1 MPEKKN
7 HPATGCDQ
15 SATSCDHL
23 ATKQAVKVRKKG
35 QDQAEAQYPRQTC
48 TPFGPATMDE
58 ARAIAL
64 RQPVP
69 CTEEELQAYLAVQVE
84 AERYAAWCEAIPHN
98 SRLDADRQG
107 PAPILEPWANFKQE
121 DKAEAAKPSAKE
133 IFQAIDRNE
142 AGDAELFQR
151 LHGHEYLY
159 DHGLGMWRAFGG
171 VLWEDDRLKEAQ
183 RAVVSM
189 ADLYE
194 LTGIERKRYW
204 DEKAAAKK
212 VELKAAEDACNT
224 AKQDNADVETLD
236 SLKGKKDALEAEYN
250 SLRRKGSEAKKLTGD
265 RARALRGVRRSG
277 DVLKMASLG
286 KYSLGRTGEEF
297 DQHPTLLAVGNGVVD
312 LETGRLLRPDPRL
325 YLTMGSKYPY
335 QGLHCHSAWW
345 DDHLRKVFCGDE
357 EMVDYFENVIGYS
370 ITGLQVN
377 KDFWCAL
384 GPRANNGKSVTF
396 NTIKEAVGSVATT
409 IKLDVLLEKDR
420 RGSGP
425 DPDLMVLDGM
435 RLGLASEAS
444 DKARFSMEAIKAIT
458 GGDDIR
464 ARAMY
469 ADSKIISSKIKL
481 WLHTNKVPSISG
493 FDPGFMLR
501 LRLVPFLA
509 TFTDDPAQVDPA
521 QHVYQALNKVQVDRL
536 LAENMTGILSWL
548 VRCARK
554 FLRHMDYHTPAKVR
568 ESTDAYFSEL
578 DIIGQFLESACEFA
592 PQYEVHGGTLYSIFK
607 QWCVDELKMSEK
619 QIMGHR
625 SFSQDLRNREKMTV
639 KRLRPSIIWG
649 GIRPNA
655 DWEGREY
662 GKN

>member
-1 MPEKKN
+1 M
-7 HPATGCDQ
+7 
-15 SATSCDHL
+15 
-23 ATKQAVKVRKKG
+23 
-35 QDQAEAQYPRQTC
+35 
-48 TPFGPATMDE
+48 
-58 ARAIAL
+58 
-64 RQPVP
+64 
-69 CTEEELQAYLAVQVE
+69 
-84 AERYAAWCEAIPHN
+84 
-98 SRLDADRQG
+98 
-107 PAPILEPWANFKQE
+107 
-121 DKAEAAKPSAKE
+121 
-133 IFQAIDRNE
+133 
-142 AGDAELFQR
+142 
-151 LHGHEYLY
+151 
-159 DHGLGMWRAFGG
+159 
-171 VLWEDDRLKEAQ
+171 
-183 RAVVSM
+183 
-189 ADLYE
+189 
-194 LTGIERKRYW
+194 
-204 DEKAAAKK
+204 
-212 VELKAAEDACNT
+212 
-224 AKQDNADVETLD
+224 
-236 SLKGKKDALEAEYN
+236 
-250 SLRRKGSEAKKLTGD
+250 
-265 RARALRGVRRSG
+265 
-277 DVLKMASLG
+277 
-286 KYSLGRTGEEF
+286 
-297 DQHPTLLAVGNGVVD
+297 
-312 LETGRLLRPDPRL
+312 
-325 YLTMGSKYPY
+325 
-335 QGLHCHSAWW
+335 
-345 DDHLRKVFCGDE
+345 
-357 EMVDYFENVIGYS
+357 DYFEHVIGYS

-509 TFTDDPAQVDPA
+509 TFTDDPSQVDPA
-521 QHVYQALNKVQVDRL
+521 QHIYQALNKVQVDRM
-536 LAENMTGILSWL
+536 LAENMPGILSWL

-592 PQYEVHGGTLYSIFK
+592 PQYEVHGGTLYAIFK
-607 QWCVDELKMSEK
+607 QWCLDELKMSEK
-619 QIMGHR
+619 QVMGHR

-649 GIRPNA
+649 GIKPNM